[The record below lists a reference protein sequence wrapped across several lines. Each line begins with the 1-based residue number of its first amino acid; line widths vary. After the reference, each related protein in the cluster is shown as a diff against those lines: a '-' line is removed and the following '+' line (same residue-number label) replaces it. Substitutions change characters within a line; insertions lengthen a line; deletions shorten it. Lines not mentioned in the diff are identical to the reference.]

1 MGELISKDAFQSA
14 NEQGKQELALGP
26 RALSARYEAGEDA
39 RIVVELDNGCAF
51 AFPVDQAQGLAGATA
66 EDLAIIEVTP
76 TGLGLHWPQID
87 ADLSVPAL
95 LGGVLGSR
103 QWMAQLG
110 QIGGKRRSERKAAA
124 ARANGKRGGRPPNNA
139 FQSGGEALRVKG
151 ASGEKYLSVVVTA
164 PNVLGAG
171 ILIVEK
177 EPTSSSPIVINASS
191 PNVQLANFD
200 EDHSVGRILY
210 ILKNDEVQRREIEF
224 DLKAGLTVL
233 D

>member
-1 MGELISKDAFQSA
+1 MGELISKDAFQAA

-26 RALSARYEAGEDA
+26 RALSARYEGREDG
-39 RIVVELDNGCAF
+39 RIMVELDNGCAF
-51 AFPVDQAQGLAGATA
+51 AFPVNQAQGLAGASA

-76 TGLGLHWPQID
+76 TGLGLHWPLID
-87 ADLSVPAL
+87 ADLSIPAL

-124 ARANGKRGGRPPNNA
+124 ARANGKRGGRPPTT
-139 FQSGGEALRVKG
+139 QCGGSVRYIKG

-164 PNVLGAG
+164 SNVLGAG

-177 EPTSSSPIVINASS
+177 KPTSSSPIVINASS

-200 EDHSVGRILY
+200 DDPSVDRILY
-210 ILKNDEVQRREIEF
+210 ILKSDAVQRREIEL
-224 DLKAGLTVL
+224 DLEAGLTVL